1 MSDILFVITVILV
14 IFVRYNHKISSIS
27 YAKPNQLMDV
37 VRYNREFV
45 ITAIVITE
53 FDCTYSSN
61 QTFCTKSP
69 RGLHPK
75 LTAIIVSMP
84 SL

>member
-14 IFVRYNHKISSIS
+14 IFVRYNHEISLVS

-45 ITAIVITE
+45 ITVIVITE
-53 FDCTYSSN
+53 FDCI
-61 QTFCTKSP
+61 
-69 RGLHPK
+69 LHEP
-75 LTAIIVSMP
+75 
-84 SL
+84 